1 MNCPDCSSTATVK
14 RGLKAGYQRF
24 SCKECGRYFT
34 DRAPKF
40 SAQTK
45 AQAVQMYLNGTGIR
59 AIGRVLSASPAAV
72 LKWIRKEHDILQ
84 ERIAAQRGTPASG
97 PDIIEM
103 DEIYTY
109 VQKNSSERLSG
120 PFIAEDSAALLPT
133 TSVTKA

>member
-1 MNCPDCSSTATVK
+1 
-14 RGLKAGYQRF
+14 
-24 SCKECGRYFT
+24 
-34 DRAPKF
+34 
-40 SAQTK
+40 
-45 AQAVQMYLNGTGIR
+45 MYLNGTGIR